1 MREITREMENM
12 EPDGAMF
19 DLLTG
24 TDLDSLCTDQLVTL
38 AILARK
44 MKSACEWAELAVLK
58 RVDDT
63 TELAMAIKEPE
74 QSVARRKEASG
85 ALDVLP
91 RLAEQLRCG
100 ELDFAR
106 FDAVRE
112 RIRHLDQPEQIT
124 EVEDALVGV
133 AAGLNRTQLCRKTT
147 GLVAKADPEG
157 YETRC
162 QKAAKERRIE
172 FSPLP
177 DGMAK
182 LTWTLQATDAHRLF
196 QQICADAKALPA
208 DDRTTDQKR
217 SDVLMDRVLGNRQQW
232 NVRTYVTVSI
242 ETLLGLTNDPGQLA
256 GYGPISAD
264 TARELAM
271 HGPWRGILLD
281 EHRHATA
288 ITTDTYRPTALM
300 KEFTRAQS
308 GGICTAP
315 GCNRPVQEHDHII
328 PWPQGDTTPTNLQG
342 LCVRH
347 HHIKHEN
354 YTVTRDTNGT
364 THWTTPTGRHH
375 TTHPTQH

>member
-1 MREITREMENM
+1 MREITREMESM

-19 DLLTG
+19 DLLATV
-24 TDLDSLCTDQLVTL
+24 DLDGLCTDQLVTL
-38 AILARK
+38 AVLVRK

-63 TELAMAIKEPE
+63 TELAMAIREPE

-91 RLAEQLRCG
+91 RLAEQLRRG
-100 ELDFAR
+100 ELDFGR
-106 FDAVRE
+106 FNAVTE
-112 RIRHLDQPEQIT
+112 RVRHLDRPEQVA
-124 EVEDALVGV
+124 EVEDALVDV

-162 QKAAKERRIE
+162 QKAAKERRVE

-182 LTWTLQATDAHRLF
+182 LAWTLQATDAHRLF
-196 QQICADAKALPA
+196 QQICADAKGLPK

-217 SDVLMDRVLGNRQQW
+217 SDVLMDRVLGKNRDFT
-232 NVRTYVTVSI
+232 VRTYVTVSL

-281 EHRHATA
+281 EYRHATA
-288 ITTDTYRPTALM
+288 ISTDTYRPTALM

-308 GGICTAP
+308 GGMCTAP
-315 GCNRPVQEHDHII
+315 GCNRPIQEHDHIR
-328 PWPQGDTTPTNLQG
+328 PWPQGDTTPANLQG
-342 LCVRH
+342 LCSRH
-347 HHIKHEN
+347 HHVKHDN
-354 YTVTRDTNGT
+354 YRVTRDSDGT
-364 THWTTPTGRHH
+364 THWTTPSGRQYS
-375 TTHPTQH
+375 TQPTRH